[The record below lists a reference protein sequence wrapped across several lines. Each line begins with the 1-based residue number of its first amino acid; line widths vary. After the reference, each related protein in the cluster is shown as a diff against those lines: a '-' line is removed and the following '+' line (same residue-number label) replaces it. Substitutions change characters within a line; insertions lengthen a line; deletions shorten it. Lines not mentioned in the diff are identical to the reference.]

1 MQLVWQR
8 YPSETTV
15 RFQMMPDKSGLEEKK
30 RESSSAHVILIKDK
44 MRGKMQYEQ
53 ADSK

>member
-15 RFQMMPDKSGLEEKK
+15 RFQMPDKSGLEEKK

-53 ADSK
+53 ADTK